1 MKAPKKPPQVAAKKS
16 RLWLWLLLAAVIG
29 AAMFSWRQG
38 SAQRLFEAAKAEYP
52 ANPERAEKL
61 LEQSVVAAGGSY
73 PEAQLLRCRALGA
86 MNHWQEALGLF
97 SLIDHPERCDPVELL
112 LLAQEAEHSG
122 VDALALLALGA
133 ADRPGPKQAVILKRR
148 IGLELKEG
156 SIGDLLDQCK
166 RLEQLDPEDPFPWQL
181 EGQLMR
187 RSKEP
192 IAAARAYLEALKR
205 KPSERQRLSIRVE
218 MVGQLIEAGDL
229 AAARVE
235 MDSLLGHP
243 ATAEAVR
250 MKDAYLLRLEGRLD
264 EALAQAELVL
274 ARSRDPAPALMLR
287 GILQLDLGR
296 YAEAADDLSRAV
308 KLQPYNKEARY
319 KLAQAYLKLDRPDDA
334 AKEREASQ
342 KLTDAEIEIL
352 ALEPKFRQNR
362 SDRRLAARLAELYEQ
377 VGRKEDAERLLQ
389 SGSADAMP

>member
-1 MKAPKKPPQVAAKKS
+1 MKAPEKRPQTPTKKKNS
-16 RLWLWLLLAAVIG
+16 RLWLWLLLAAVIVG
-29 AAMFSWRQG
+29 AIFYWRQG
-38 SAQRLFEAAKAEYP
+38 SAQRLFEAAKAEFQ

-61 LEQSVVAAGGSY
+61 LEQSVIAAGGSY

-86 MNHWQEALGLF
+86 TNHWQEALGLF
-97 SLIDHPERCDPVELL
+97 SLIEEPAQCDARELL
-112 LLAQEAEHSG
+112 LLAEEAEHAG
-122 VDALALLALGA
+122 VDALALLALSA

-156 SIGDLLDQCK
+156 SIGDMLDHCK
-166 RLEQLDPEDPFPWQL
+166 RLEQLAPEDPFPWQL
-181 EGQLMR
+181 EGQLMQR
-187 RSKEP
+187 RKEP
-192 IAAARAYLEALKR
+192 IAAARAFLEALKR
-205 KPSERQRLSIRVE
+205 KPSERQQLSIRVE

-250 MKDAYLLRLEGRLD
+250 LKDAYLLRLEGRLD
-264 EALAQAELVL
+264 EALAQADVVL
-274 ARSRDPAPALMLR
+274 AHSPDPTPALMLR

-319 KLAQAYLKLDRPDDA
+319 KLAQAYLKLDRPNDA
-334 AKEREASQ
+334 AQQLEASQ

-352 ALEPKFRQNR
+352 ALEPKLRQNR
-362 SDRRLAARLAELYEQ
+362 SDPELRDRLAKLYRQ
-377 VGRKEDAERLLQ
+377 VGREDDAERILR
-389 SGSADAMP
+389 SNRAE

>member
-1 MKAPKKPPQVAAKKS
+1 
-16 RLWLWLLLAAVIG
+16 
-29 AAMFSWRQG
+29 
-38 SAQRLFEAAKAEYP
+38 
-52 ANPERAEKL
+52 
-61 LEQSVVAAGGSY
+61 
-73 PEAQLLRCRALGA
+73 
-86 MNHWQEALGLF
+86 
-97 SLIDHPERCDPVELL
+97 
-112 LLAQEAEHSG
+112 
-122 VDALALLALGA
+122 
-133 ADRPGPKQAVILKRR
+133 
-148 IGLELKEG
+148 
-156 SIGDLLDQCK
+156 
-166 RLEQLDPEDPFPWQL
+166 
-181 EGQLMR
+181 MR

-192 IAAARAYLEALKR
+192 IAAARAYLEALER

-235 MDSLLGHP
+235 MDSLLAHP

-264 EALAQAELVL
+264 EALAQADVVL
-274 ARSRDPAPALMLR
+274 ARSPDPAPALMLR

-296 YAEAADDLSRAV
+296 FAEAADDLSRAV

-352 ALEPKFRQNR
+352 ALEPKLRQNR
-362 SDRRLAARLAELYEQ
+362 SDLELRDRLAKLYRQ
-377 VGRKEDAERLLQ
+377 VGREDDADRLIH
-389 SGSADAMP
+389 STAPGE